1 MAKGKTSSHL
11 GTYPLNSLS
20 RSFTS
25 DAHIS
30 IAEKFFC
37 SFVLLSSKNYSFN
50 CVFKLKSLANRTP
63 RGTNC
68 GCATRDH
75 PLLMLSKLRFQF
87 SVLTTL
93 SVIEP
98 APARVKSSSKLGF
111 CSLTRGFQ
119 FSDLTALRAFDLV
132 QKFTVAP
139 NEPLIPR
146 AK

>member
-1 MAKGKTSSHL
+1 MVIADYHVELSGYMAKGKTSSHL

-30 IAEKFFC
+30 IAEKLFC
-37 SFVLLSSKNYSFN
+37 SFVLLSSKNS
-50 CVFKLKSLANRTP
+50 
-63 RGTNC
+63 
-68 GCATRDH
+68 
-75 PLLMLSKLRFQF
+75 FQF

-139 NEPLIPR
+139 SEPLMPR